1 MNKLRL
7 KFTDVK
13 DKRFLAKDTVEKA
26 KYLALRRKETIA
38 NEFMELTK

>member
-13 DKRFLAKDTVEKA
+13 DKPFMSQNTVEKT
-26 KYLALRRKETIA
+26 KYIALRRKETIA
-38 NEFMELTK
+38 NEFVELTK